1 MAGKLVGTVAGLAE
15 FGDSGAATGPVKIG
29 QVPLRPHPHPRRC
42 LGAGPREADLP
53 HRRRANFN
61 ELQANPS
68 QYPRLC
74 HVICGMWIDFGAMQN
89 TRSRGQ
95 SRVPAEPGRP
105 VTLLDSESPYGS
117 RRVVV
122 EYDGW
127 TTAAYMHDRT
137 EPIAATWLANHRR
150 APADIDLAL
159 LDAGHAP
166 EMPEGYT
173 RHPDG
178 RPPLNQGSLRAVWFE
193 EGDGVAI
200 LEGNEVMAVIPGWS
214 DMSKGMPGYSR
225 DVIGQTPFG
234 WSLDDAMEGL
244 GPRVNEA
251 EDFWQ
256 WRLDPEAWA
265 QFQQGMLG
273 HLLDR
278 LGPGAR
284 YWDVSGNKPPVVG
297 VSERPPAGR
306 RTYTVLTTVGMGCQR
321 MPVVEQAGS
330 GSGEK
335 ARIELAVATT
345 LPSNQAARIFL
356 WLAQYPWREISWIGT
371 GQTIRWYHEPSS
383 FPLGHGNE
391 AIMFLSD
398 PALLLGPEV
407 PDLSGFTVAG
417 EPVTWL
423 WLIPVTNRERLLAQS
438 RGSSSL
444 VNQMASQ
451 SRSWVVS

>member
-1 MAGKLVGTVAGLAE
+1 
-15 FGDSGAATGPVKIG
+15 
-29 QVPLRPHPHPRRC
+29 
-42 LGAGPREADLP
+42 
-53 HRRRANFN
+53 
-61 ELQANPS
+61 
-68 QYPRLC
+68 
-74 HVICGMWIDFGAMQN
+74 MWIDFGAMQN